1 LGERAASRRDRV
13 VSEVRVRPLSIREL
27 EPVLQLIAEY
37 QRFYGVAEPDL
48 DHNRSFFLQFI
59 APSDTGELL
68 GAWIDGE
75 LVGYACLYWTFS
87 SVAAQRIVVL
97 NDLFVTA
104 ANRGHGIGLALIEAA
119 REVARQR
126 GAARLTWQTALDNR
140 RAQRL
145 YERTGAARSAWF
157 EYELDA

>member
-1 LGERAASRRDRV
+1 M
-13 VSEVRVRPLSIREL
+13 SEVRVRPLSIREL
-27 EPVLQLIAEY
+27 ETVLPLIADY

-48 DHNRSFFLQFI
+48 DHNRSFFIQFI
-59 APSDTGELL
+59 APSNVGELI
-68 GAWIDGE
+68 GAFRDGE
-75 LVGYACLYWTFS
+75 LIGYACLYWTFS
-87 SVAAQRIVVL
+87 SVAAQPIVVL
-97 NDLFVTA
+97 NDLFVSA

-119 REVARQR
+119 REVAHQR
-126 GAARLTWQTALDNR
+126 GVTRLTWRTALDNR

>member
-1 LGERAASRRDRV
+1 
-13 VSEVRVRPLSIREL
+13 VSEVRVMPLSIREL
-27 EPVLQLIAEY
+27 ESVLPLIADY
-37 QRFYGVAEPDL
+37 QRFYGVPDPDL
-48 DHNRSFFLQFI
+48 DHNRSFFLNFI
-59 APSDTGELL
+59 APSDAGELL
-68 GAWIDGE
+68 GAWRDAE

-87 SVAAQRIVVL
+87 SVAAEPIVAL
-97 NDLFVTA
+97 NDLFVSA

-126 GAARLTWQTALDNR
+126 GVRRLTWQTALDNR

-157 EYELDA
+157 EYELDV